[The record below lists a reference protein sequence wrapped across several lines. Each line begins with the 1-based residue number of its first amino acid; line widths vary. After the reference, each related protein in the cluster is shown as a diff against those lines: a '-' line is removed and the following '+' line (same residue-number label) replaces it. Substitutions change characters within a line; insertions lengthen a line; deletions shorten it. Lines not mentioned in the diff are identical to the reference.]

1 MTRKPVIIML
11 TAALLK
17 SVAAWGQSL
26 PKFKFGEPTMEELK
40 MTTYDKDSSAAAVVL
55 LNLRDVGFRLDGG
68 DITEVTTNRFRIK
81 ILKDA
86 GKDYANVD
94 HVLYNSQGAK
104 GHEKIFGIKA
114 VAVNLENGKVVKTKM
129 KSDMIFTE
137 KIDEYHDRVKFT
149 IPQAKVGSVIEYEY
163 NVSSDLYY
171 QMDDWN
177 VQQPIPVVH
186 ARYTSI
192 IPEWLLFRYE
202 LRGPGL
208 LQPILGDGL
217 VERRD
222 VIQTTSK
229 NYVYVGNNMPAAKGD
244 DYVWCKRDYIAR
256 ITAELTATNFPYVG
270 YKDFGETWDR
280 IDEMLHKA
288 DWFGSKF
295 GSKSPYCDEIKEKGI
310 DKIADTEQRAVAV
323 LKLLFSHLKWNETFE
338 LSPQSMT
345 KTAKAGTGS
354 NADINLIMVNMLR
367 DAGIE
372 AVPVVMRLRNTGTLP
387 VTYPSMD
394 KLNTFVVGIPTGEG
408 KMMYA
413 DASSEK
419 GFLNAFTPS
428 LYVNKARILS
438 KGEGEKWV
446 DLQLIGKANES
457 NVVTAAIDANG
468 ELKGKVKAVHRGT
481 GAYMFRSHY
490 AQAKDEKE
498 YVTDKEEDYNIS
510 IADYKTTDAKE
521 FGDEASED
529 YTFTRKGEATDDH
542 IYISPIIYPMV
553 KSNPFTDATRQMPIE
568 FPFIH
573 TERTLYTIT
582 IPEGWEVEELPKSVN
597 IATQGREMTARIV
610 CGVDNNVI
618 KCNTI
623 FKINKVFFANNRY
636 DEVKTFFA
644 NIVERSKDLIVLK
657 KKP

>member
-11 TAALLK
+11 TAALLM

-137 KIDEYHDRVKFT
+137 KLDEYHDRVKFT

-177 VQQPIPVVH
+177 AQQPIPVVH

-217 VERRD
+217 VARSD

-229 NYVYVGNNMPAAKGD
+229 NYVYVGNNMPAVKGD
-244 DYVWCKRDYIAR
+244 DYVWCKRDYMAR

-270 YKDFGETWDR
+270 YKDFGETWER

-310 DKIADTEQRAVAV
+310 D
-323 LKLLFSHLKWNETFE
+323 
-338 LSPQSMT
+338 
-345 KTAKAGTGS
+345 
-354 NADINLIMVNMLR
+354 
-367 DAGIE
+367 
-372 AVPVVMRLRNTGTLP
+372 
-387 VTYPSMD
+387 
-394 KLNTFVVGIPTGEG
+394 
-408 KMMYA
+408 
-413 DASSEK
+413 
-419 GFLNAFTPS
+419 
-428 LYVNKARILS
+428 
-438 KGEGEKWV
+438 
-446 DLQLIGKANES
+446 
-457 NVVTAAIDANG
+457 
-468 ELKGKVKAVHRGT
+468 
-481 GAYMFRSHY
+481 
-490 AQAKDEKE
+490 
-498 YVTDKEEDYNIS
+498 
-510 IADYKTTDAKE
+510 
-521 FGDEASED
+521 
-529 YTFTRKGEATDDH
+529 
-542 IYISPIIYPMV
+542 
-553 KSNPFTDATRQMPIE
+553 
-568 FPFIH
+568 
-573 TERTLYTIT
+573 
-582 IPEGWEVEELPKSVN
+582 
-597 IATQGREMTARIV
+597 
-610 CGVDNNVI
+610 
-618 KCNTI
+618 
-623 FKINKVFFANNRY
+623 
-636 DEVKTFFA
+636 
-644 NIVERSKDLIVLK
+644 
-657 KKP
+657 

>member
-1 MTRKPVIIML
+1 M
-11 TAALLK
+11 
-17 SVAAWGQSL
+17 
-26 PKFKFGEPTMEELK
+26 
-40 MTTYDKDSSAAAVVL
+40 
-55 LNLRDVGFRLDGG
+55 
-68 DITEVTTNRFRIK
+68 
-81 ILKDA
+81 
-86 GKDYANVD
+86 
-94 HVLYNSQGAK
+94 
-104 GHEKIFGIKA
+104 
-114 VAVNLENGKVVKTKM
+114 
-129 KSDMIFTE
+129 
-137 KIDEYHDRVKFT
+137 
-149 IPQAKVGSVIEYEY
+149 
-163 NVSSDLYY
+163 SSDLYY

-177 VQQPIPVVH
+177 AQQPIPVVH

-270 YKDFGETWDR
+270 YKDFGETWER

-323 LKLLFSHLKWNETFE
+323 LRLLFSHLKWNETFE

-345 KTAKAGTGS
+345 KTAKAGTGT

-438 KGEGEKWV
+438 KDEGEKWV
-446 DLQLIGKANES
+446 DLQLIGKDTES

-521 FGDEASED
+521 FGDEASEV

-610 CGVDNNVI
+610 CGVANNVI